1 MMRNTWQWF
10 ALIAVPA
17 RTLAAQPVAVTND
30 ATRTAQ
36 PVAKLLFGGFMEP
49 APPPSGGFGRRGPQ
63 RRWTPV
69 GARHRPVGHQAP
81 HRIAVPPSS
90 MTVYEF
96 EVR

>member
-49 APPPSGGFGRRGPQ
+49 APPPSGGFGPRGPQ
-63 RRWTPV
+63 RRWMPV
-69 GARHRPVGHQAP
+69 GAGIGQSGIKRHTQLRYRPA
-81 HRIAVPPSS
+81 A
-90 MTVYEF
+90 
-96 EVR
+96 